1 MHFEQCTFITD
12 FTSLYYAL
20 KFRSDFSTFMLADCR
35 FFFSFLKNCFRN
47 FPGAKI
53 NFVPKGIQVPFEMA
67 VKQVYKQTERQTDIF
82 VIIIVEFK
90 TRSLNLYMASDE
102 L

>member
-1 MHFEQCTFITD
+1 MT
-12 FTSLYYAL
+12 
-20 KFRSDFSTFMLADCR
+20 R
-35 FFFSFLKNCFRN
+35 FGPKVGQIGPIWDKSGDCFRN

-53 NFVPKGIQVPFEMA
+53 NFVPKGIQVRFEMA
-67 VKQVYKQTERQTDIF
+67 VKQVYKQTERQLDIF

-90 TRSLNLYMASDE
+90 SRSLNLASDK

>member
-1 MHFEQCTFITD
+1 MHYKQCFLSLTNSPHFIMPWN
-12 FTSLYYAL
+12 
-20 KFRSDFSTFMLADCR
+20 SDFNTFLLADCR
-35 FFFSFLKNCFRN
+35 FFSFLKNCFRN
-47 FPGAKI
+47 FQGAKI
-53 NFVPKGIQVPFEMA
+53 NFVPKGIQVRFEMA

-90 TRSLNLYMASDE
+90 TRSLNLYLASDE